1 MVSDS
6 NGATPKQQQETDGC
20 QTKKISSSS
29 FEGFH
34 SPASTGKI
42 TFDTCVENVENRNF
56 HSAIDFTTIGIQEM
70 FNNTLSLLDV
80 RAWTYG
86 MTIQIDKGLKD
97 AQNMIALAPTAAA
110 GC

>member
-1 MVSDS
+1 MAPES
-6 NGATPKQQQETDGC
+6 NGTIPKQQETNGC
-20 QTKKISSSS
+20 QTKNINSNS

-34 SPASTGKI
+34 SPANTGRV
-42 TFDTCVENVENRNF
+42 TFTACVESVENRNF
-56 HSAIDFTTIGIQEM
+56 HSAIDSTTIGIQEM